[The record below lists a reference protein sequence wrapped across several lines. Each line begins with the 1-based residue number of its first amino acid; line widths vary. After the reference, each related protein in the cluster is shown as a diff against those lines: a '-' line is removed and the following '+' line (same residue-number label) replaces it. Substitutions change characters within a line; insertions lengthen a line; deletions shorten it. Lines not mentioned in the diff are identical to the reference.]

1 MSRDRIRLA
10 VLVALLAATAI
21 VVLSA
26 DPPGASTPSVVQPV
40 ARTLAST
47 TPAGT
52 RNDAVLDTAQPAG
65 AASRSPWS
73 ESAIDIF
80 ADPPPPKPV
89 APPAVRVK
97 AEAAPPPPPPPAP
110 VVQEPPPPPRFPLQP
125 LGQMQQDAE
134 RVAFLLGPQGPL
146 LARVGT
152 TVAGE
157 WLVETVTESNLQVM
171 HVGTSHRIAVPLPP
185 TR

>member
-1 MSRDRIRLA
+1 
-10 VLVALLAATAI
+10 
-21 VVLSA
+21 
-26 DPPGASTPSVVQPV
+26 
-40 ARTLAST
+40 
-47 TPAGT
+47 
-52 RNDAVLDTAQPAG
+52 